1 MRALAT
7 LIRLHKQALDDNRA
21 RLAGLESESAALY
34 ARAERLDAEY
44 ESEARV
50 AAASYEA
57 GQAFPAFADRVS
69 AEHQALDREIASLD
83 ASIDEA
89 GEAVAAAYRDL
100 KKYEVT
106 RDRRERREKDT
117 EARRDRAYLDEIG
130 LTVHRRRPA
139 D

>member
-21 RLAGLESESAALY
+21 RLAGLESERAALY

-69 AEHQALDREIASLD
+69 AERRALDREIASLD
-83 ASIDEA
+83 ESIDEA

-106 RDRRERREKDT
+106 RDRRERRQKDA
-117 EARRDRAYLDEIG
+117 EARRDRAHLDEVG
-130 LTVHRRRPA
+130 LTIHRRRPA